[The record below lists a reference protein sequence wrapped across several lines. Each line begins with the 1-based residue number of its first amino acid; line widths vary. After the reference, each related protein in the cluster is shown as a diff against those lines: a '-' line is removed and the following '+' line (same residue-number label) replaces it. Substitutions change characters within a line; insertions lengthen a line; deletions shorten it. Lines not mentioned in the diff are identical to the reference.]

1 MACALEGRAQPASV
15 PFEMGHVVGSVGV
28 GGSDSG
34 GGVGVEGDEAAEGEE
49 EPGSSGDG
57 ADDDSTQVAFQP
69 LPESPRHHSW
79 MAGGGETSLQPEPI
93 AAS

>member
-1 MACALEGRAQPASV
+1 MARSAS
-15 PFEMGHVVGSVGV
+15 G
-28 GGSDSG
+28 DSG